1 MNDDFLFNPH
11 KDIAWQAVLNGL
23 PTRAFLKSRG
33 CSRLSLCPT
42 VNCGEEETTRHCLWE
57 CAYAQT
63 VWVSIRLWLPNL
75 YRVPSEGDIWCGEL
89 EKVHC
94 KKWIR
99 WRTIINVFKEALMK
113 SRNFCVFQKY
123 EIPVKSVISL
133 SLKYTGDYILR
144 DGQKLS
150 VNVID
155 ELWSIPN
162 VPPFN
167 MVTRIGSF
175 LEICVKDKG

>member
-11 KDIAWQAVLNGL
+11 KDIACQAVLNCL

-33 CSRLSLCPT
+33 CSRLCLCPT
-42 VNCGEEETTRHCLWE
+42 VNCGEEETTHHCLWE

-99 WRTIINVFKEALMK
+99 WRTIINVFKEALWK
-113 SRNFCVFQKY
+113 LGIFVFFRN
-123 EIPVKSVISL
+123 I
-133 SLKYTGDYILR
+133 R

>member
-1 MNDDFLFNPH
+1 MNDEAKWYPH
-11 KDIAWQAVLNGL
+11 KDIAWQAVLNCL

-99 WRTIINVFKEALMK
+99 WRTIINVFKEALWK
-113 SRNFCVFQKY
+113 SKNFCVFQKY
-123 EIPVKSVISL
+123 KRWPEIVSQCNRWVMEHTKCPSFQYGYKNWFIF
-133 SLKYTGDYILR
+133 G
-144 DGQKLS
+144 
-150 VNVID
+150 
-155 ELWSIPN
+155 
-162 VPPFN
+162 N
-167 MVTRIGSF
+167 M
-175 LEICVKDKG
+175 CKG